1 MNEKALSLKSP
12 KLLTGITNE
21 DFDEQPQQ
29 LDTQTQSLE
38 DACSEV
44 ETTDA
49 QPVAVENKQQI
60 YDKGNSEAEVGVLQT
75 IPPGRR
81 GKC

>member
-44 ETTDA
+44 EINHRCSA
-49 QPVAVENKQQI
+49 CSRRE
-60 YDKGNSEAEVGVLQT
+60 QT
-75 IPPGRR
+75 ADL
-81 GKC
+81 